1 VPLFR
6 KITPIEARQFDPEH
20 DYVSALEVMRWAGMR
35 WAAGDQVRPGNYDAI
50 IPTLE
55 DGPEQQ
61 QVPHYANPGD
71 WIARGDGGEFWPI
84 KPGRFAATYELIEEH
99 GHH

>member
-1 VPLFR
+1 MPMFR
-6 KITPIEARQFDPEH
+6 KIVPTEARHFDPEH

-55 DGPEQQ
+55 DGPDA

-71 WIARGDGGEFWPI
+71 WIARGTSGEFYPI
-84 KPGRFAATYELIEEH
+84 KPDVLAASYEQI
-99 GHH
+99 

>member
-1 VPLFR
+1 VPFFR
-6 KITPIEARQFDPEH
+6 KITPIEARHFDPEH

-35 WAAGDQVRPGNYDAI
+35 WAVRPVRPDNYAAI

-55 DGPEQQ
+55 DGPAA
-61 QVPHYANPGD
+61 QVPHYVNPGD

-84 KPGRFAATYELIEEH
+84 KPGRFAATYELIEEPA
-99 GHH
+99 GR